1 MPYRDKTCKIVH
13 NRAMLTEQ
21 RRHLLLDRLKRD
33 GRLVA
38 RDLSEELGLSE
49 DTLRRDLRD
58 LAAAGLLT
66 RVHGGALPAS
76 PTVASLDRRRTMAVD
91 EKRRLARAAAPLVE
105 RGQTVFIDGGT
116 TNLELVRILPL
127 GLRATIITHSPV
139 IASALEGHEAVDLI
153 LIGGTI
159 LRHSMVSTG
168 AAALDAIARLRA
180 DVFFLGL
187 TALHPEEGA
196 TTGNYEEAALKRAIA
211 ARSAE
216 VVVLA
221 TAEKLGAVS
230 PHQIGPAEIVTTLV
244 IAKEADVSGWGEVG
258 FKVMR
263 AF

>member
-1 MPYRDKTCKIVH
+1 MPYRDKTRNIMH
-13 NRAMLTEQ
+13 DRAMLTEQ

-76 PTVASLDRRRTMAVD
+76 PTVANLDRRRTMAID
-91 EKRRLARAAAPLVE
+91 EKRRLARAAAPLIE
-105 RGQTVFIDGGT
+105 RGQTIFIDGGT
-116 TNLELVRILPL
+116 TNLELVRALAVDL
-127 GLRATIITHSPV
+127 NATVITHSPL
-139 IASALEGHEAVDLI
+139 IAAALEMHERVELI

-159 LRHSMVSTG
+159 LRHSMVATG
-168 AAALDAIARLRA
+168 ATALDAIARLRA

-187 TALHPEEGA
+187 TALHPQEGA
-196 TTGNYEEAALKRAIA
+196 TTGNYEEAAIKRTIA
-211 ARSAE
+211 SRSGE
-216 VVVLA
+216 VVTLA

-230 PHQIGPAEIVTTLV
+230 PHQIGPASVITTLV
-244 IAKEADVSGWGEVG
+244 IAKEADVSGWGETP
-258 FKVMR
+258 FRIAR
-263 AF
+263 A

>member
-1 MPYRDKTCKIVH
+1 
-13 NRAMLTEQ
+13 MLTEH
-21 RRHLLLDRLKRD
+21 RRQILLDRLKHD

-38 RDLSEELGLSE
+38 RDLAEELSLSE

-76 PTVASLDRRRTMAVD
+76 PTVASLDRRRTMAMD

-105 RGQTVFIDGGT
+105 RGQTIFIDGGT
-116 TNLELVRILPL
+116 TNLELVRALPL
-127 GLRATIITHSPV
+127 DLKATIITHSPV
-139 IASALEGHEAVDLI
+139 IAAALEMHENLDLI

-159 LRHSMVSTG
+159 LRHSMVAMG
-168 AAALDAIARLRA
+168 ATALDAIARLRA
-180 DVFFLGL
+180 DIFFLGL

-196 TTGNYEEAALKRAIA
+196 TTGNFEEAAIKRVITS
-211 ARSAE
+211 RSAE
-216 VVVLA
+216 VVTLA

-244 IAKEADVSGWGEVG
+244 IARESDVSGWGETA
-258 FKVMR
+258 FRILR
-263 AF
+263 A